1 MNILLAID
9 GSTFSH
15 AAVDEVL
22 NRPWPEES
30 RFKIITIVEPFH
42 PEYAGWHGNYVPVAM
57 EAQKELVDAAQ
68 ALLDQTV
75 FQLSERFSREQISA
89 EIKEGHI
96 KDEIIEIATSW
107 PADLI
112 IMGSHGR
119 KGITKFLLGSV
130 SEGVL
135 ASAPCSVEI
144 VKIKS
149 EHEKLVQPQHQ

>member
-22 NRPWPEES
+22 NRPWPS
-30 RFKIITIVEPFH
+30 DTRFKVLTVVEPFH

-57 EAQKELVDAAQ
+57 EAQKELIDSSQSLVNQTAAQ
-68 ALLDQTV
+68 LGA
-75 FQLSERFSREQISA
+75 RFAPEQIES
-89 EIKEGHI
+89 EVKEGYI
-96 KDEIIEIATSW
+96 KDVIIEVAKDW
-107 PADLI
+107 HADLI

-135 ASAPCSVEI
+135 SEAPCSVEI

-149 EHEKLVQPQHQ
+149 EQEKLAVGNA